1 MIKQTPQCPSTCSH
15 QHSSATPKYAQH
27 LQMQQVQAPMIKACN
42 SCPLLIQAESTAVC
56 ELALAPLDVQVMGLM
71 ELTFAERV
79 PLLGCPG
86 KVGSAWEQRKRLHHR
101 RRARRQPLHHLHGAL
116 DTPP

>member
-42 SCPLLIQAESTAVC
+42 SCPLLIQA
-56 ELALAPLDVQVMGLM
+56 
-71 ELTFAERV
+71 
-79 PLLGCPG
+79 G
-86 KVGSAWEQRKRLHHR
+86 KHSSV
-101 RRARRQPLHHLHGAL
+101 RAGFG
-116 DTPP
+116 TS